1 MGLCGL
7 RIGQTLD
14 PRPRYMCPAVLE
26 PVVGFV
32 VGRWASSRGVNEMV
46 LWEALGMQSP
56 TSNGNS
62 HRCRS
67 LTHTHTPHIHHTGA
81 HTRSKQGAA
90 GALGG
95 AASSC
100 PSGWSWSLA
109 STAYPASRET
119 LPPCTPLS
127 VRHPPTIPRR
137 PPERS
142 MSEDVRRDSNSTA
155 MAEREKVIR
164 DLIIQNPVP
173 LDKLR
178 ALVSHESKSICIL
191 LDSTPRTHLLLCAP
205 PPTQT
210 HDF

>member
-1 MGLCGL
+1 
-7 RIGQTLD
+7 
-14 PRPRYMCPAVLE
+14 
-26 PVVGFV
+26 
-32 VGRWASSRGVNEMV
+32 
-46 LWEALGMQSP
+46 
-56 TSNGNS
+56 
-62 HRCRS
+62 
-67 LTHTHTPHIHHTGA
+67 
-81 HTRSKQGAA
+81 
-90 GALGG
+90 
-95 AASSC
+95 
-100 PSGWSWSLA
+100 
-109 STAYPASRET
+109 
-119 LPPCTPLS
+119 
-127 VRHPPTIPRR
+127 
-137 PPERS
+137 